1 MVGRTA
7 QFLDRKDGGAA
18 MSYTAPVRASLDVTY
33 ACDLRCIHCRTNTG
47 EIPTHIRKK
56 MMTIDQIQEVIR
68 ELDEMNTFEITLTG
82 GEPTMRKGFWDII
95 AGNRSLSN
103 STLTVITNA
112 AYPTDEFAERIVDA
126 GISSLRVS
134 VDGTRQAFQDVRLK
148 DSFELV
154 MRRCAFF
161 QEHIQSF
168 KILTTVMRTNY
179 HNIFELVSDLKQ
191 RGVRRQD
198 LILVRAHGRGAR
210 NNLLL
215 SEDQV
220 TELAGRVADFKH
232 ATPAEIYDL
241 NLNAPY
247 LDPSEKFGLTQDV
260 VMYPYMVPN
269 TSIAISAT
277 GDVTMSRLYSSEPL
291 GNVKYDSVRSIWEQG
306 QHALQ
311 EEQQKHTPEELR
323 EIFWEFGA
331 ADGTSKPIPLTALL
345 DRQIFEGAEVK

>member
-1 MVGRTA
+1 
-7 QFLDRKDGGAA
+7 
-18 MSYTAPVRASLDVTY
+18 MSYSAPVRASLDVTY

-47 EIPTHIRKK
+47 EIPTHIRRK
-56 MMTIDQIQEVIR
+56 MMTVDQIRQVIHD
-68 ELDEMNTFEITLTG
+68 LDEMNTFEITLTG

-95 AGNRSLSN
+95 SDNGALNH

-112 AYPTDEFAERIVDA
+112 AYPSNEFAERIVQS
-126 GISSLRVS
+126 GIASLRVS
-134 VDGTRQAFQDVRLK
+134 VDGTRQTFQDVRLK
-148 DSFELV
+148 DYFDTV
-154 MRRCAFF
+154 MERCVYF
-161 QEHIQSF
+161 QSRIPSF

-179 HNIFELVSDLKQ
+179 HNVFDLVEDLKS
-191 RGVRRQD
+191 RGIRRQD

-215 SEDQV
+215 TESQV
-220 TELAGRVADFKH
+220 MELAGRVADFR
-232 ATPAEIYDL
+232 ASTPEEVFDL

-247 LDPSEKFGLTQDV
+247 LDPAEKFGMAQDV

-291 GNVKYDSVRSIWEQG
+291 GNVKYDSIQNIWRQG
-306 QHALQ
+306 QDALDQ
-311 EEQQKHTPEELR
+311 EQQKYTAEELR

-331 ADGTSKPIPLTALL
+331 AEGTSRPIPLTALL